1 VYSKCIY
8 KVVGGEPLKLVVNQ
22 DLRSYSEM
30 RPLIGRMWGDWLD
43 GHFKLYFKV

>member
-1 VYSKCIY
+1 MYSKCIY

-30 RPLIGRMWGDWLD
+30 RPLIGRMWEHWLD